1 MLPKIKTHGAD
12 MLWKVGTY
20 EEIEGEKKWNKGD
33 TGRKIETNIFTYI
46 HTNMPHTQL
55 WFYAQILYRTNTFYT
70 QSLLRKKKCYI
81 QTLLH
86 TNTFTHQR
94 IYKHIYTQM
103 FLHTVFLHTNTC
115 THNPFYTQTLFNTQ
129 TFLHT
134 NALNADVFT
143 HKKNYTQALVHANPL
158 PGPTKLEETHRFG
171 HSNIISCK
179 RVAAGPTKLARNLS
193 LKNCFK
199 QNTSCLLCW
208 FNDVER

>member
-1 MLPKIKTHGAD
+1 MKQRRHR
-12 MLWKVGTY
+12 
-20 EEIEGEKKWNKGD
+20 KKNWDKH
-33 TGRKIETNIFTYI
+33 FYI
-46 HTNMPHTQL
+46 HTYKHASHTTVILRTDSLPHQHFL
-55 WFYAQILYRTNTFYT
+55 HNPFYA
-70 QSLLRKKKCYI
+70 KKM
-81 QTLLH
+81 LH
-86 TNTFTHQR
+86 TNTFTH
-94 IYKHIYTQM
+94 KHFYTPTHLQTHLHANVFTHSFFTHKHLYTQ
-103 FLHTVFLHTNTC
+103 
-115 THNPFYTQTLFNTQ
+115 PFYTQTLFNTQ

>member
-1 MLPKIKTHGAD
+1 M
-12 MLWKVGTY
+12 
-20 EEIEGEKKWNKGD
+20 
-33 TGRKIETNIFTYI
+33 
-46 HTNMPHTQL
+46 
-55 WFYAQILYRTNTFYT
+55 
-70 QSLLRKKKCYI
+70 
-81 QTLLH
+81 LH
-86 TNTFTHQR
+86 TNTFTH
-94 IYKHIYTQM
+94 KHFYTPTHLQTHLHANVFTHSFFTHKHLYTQ
-103 FLHTVFLHTNTC
+103 
-115 THNPFYTQTLFNTQ
+115 PFYTQTLFNTQ

-193 LKNCFK
+193 LKSCFK